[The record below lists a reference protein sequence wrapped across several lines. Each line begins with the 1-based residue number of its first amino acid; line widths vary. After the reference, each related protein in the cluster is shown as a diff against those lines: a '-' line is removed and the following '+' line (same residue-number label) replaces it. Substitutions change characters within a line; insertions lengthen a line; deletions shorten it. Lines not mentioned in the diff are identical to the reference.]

1 MTRAGEPERAAV
13 NGPRAAS
20 VALALLLAGSGW
32 LWAAHGPRQAVLFL
46 VGAGCG
52 LVLYQS
58 AFGFTSAF
66 RVFATSGDGR
76 GLRAQMLMLAVAT
89 LLFAPMLAAEEAL
102 GRPVQ
107 GAVAVADASVV
118 AGAFL
123 FAIGMQLGGG

>member
-1 MTRAGEPERAAV
+1 MTRARELERAAV

-32 LWAAHGPRQAVLFL
+32 LWAAHGPRQATLFL

-66 RVFATSGDGR
+66 RVFVTSGDGR
-76 GLRAQMLMLAVAT
+76 GIRAQMLMLAVAT
-89 LLFAPMLAAEEAL
+89 LLFAPMLAAEDAL

-107 GAVAVADASVV
+107 GAVGVADASVV